1 MARWIFYLPFAYF
14 FGTRVI
20 TGTARVSWC
29 MIYFVPLLLVLV
41 CFSPSLDLAVIIQL
55 FFAAVCTYTIYELGY
70 IENDTV
76 TIRDEALP
84 TLRLGAL
91 QLEYVSDYWVVILL
105 VRLLTAGLLLS
116 YLSSAEGFVPYLLS
130 LISLCV
136 VFPLYNRQRGP
147 INAWLHP
154 LLVTARFCGPLM
166 LLLPELSVFLYSL
179 LVFPVLNVLERA
191 REPRYG
197 FKGLEKVWFTNGQS
211 GRWGYYLFVLAG
223 WLLLC
228 VTQDLPLLTALP
240 LFYMFLYRLS
250 SPWILK
256 QAESRR

>member
-1 MARWIFYLPFAYF
+1 MARWMFYIPFAYF
-14 FGTRVI
+14 FGTRVV
-20 TGTARVSWC
+20 TNPARVSWC
-29 MIYFVPLLLVLV
+29 MIYFVPLLLCILS
-41 CFSPSLDLAVIIQL
+41 FSPNLDLNAVIQ
-55 FFAAVCTYTIYELGY
+55 FFVATVCTYTIYELGY

-76 TIRDEALP
+76 TVRNEALP

-91 QLEYVSDYWVVILL
+91 QLEYVSDYWLVILF

-116 YLSSAEGFVPYLLS
+116 YLSSAEGFVLYWLS
-130 LISLCV
+130 LIILAV
-136 VFPLYNRQRGP
+136 MFPLYNRQRGP

-166 LLLPELSVFLYSL
+166 LLLPELTVFLYGL
-179 LVFPVLNVLERA
+179 LVFPMLNGFERA

-197 FKGLEKVWFTNGQS
+197 FKRLEQIWFTNGQS
-211 GRWGYYLFVLAG
+211 GRWGYYLVVLAI

-228 VTQDLPLLTALP
+228 ITQGLSLLTALP

-256 QAESRR
+256 RVVSR